1 MGTVHYIHHKLHV
14 WPKLLSYWD
23 IAMCVWGGPPP
34 KKKKKTILE
43 SDWNDKV
50 NGMNDGGERMWN
62 IVFVIKKLKP
72 CCKEGTK

>member
-1 MGTVHYIHHKLHV
+1 
-14 WPKLLSYWD
+14 
-23 IAMCVWGGPPP
+23 MCVWGAPQ
-34 KKKKKTILE
+34 KKKKKKKILE

-72 CCKEGTK
+72 CCKEGTR